1 MLDSKLKAVRSNI
14 PMRRAVKA
22 EQSALMDNYR
32 KFASKYNAEKPKIDP
47 LLAQKLKREVRDVS
61 PGNIKMMSMH
71 AQSRTSLDNISVE
84 YNERALVGQ
93 RPAFRNNGNLM
104 RKSQSISLA
113 AKRNSR
119 AKRNMSL

>member
-1 MLDSKLKAVRSNI
+1 
-14 PMRRAVKA
+14 MRRAVKA

-93 RPAFRNNGNLM
+93 RPAFRNNGNFM